1 MSLSALVNASPAKY
15 LAPVWSRLICI
26 EVSKGINATGRRTQ
40 KINDLKLCKRKRKQ
54 EEKEWKFN
62 RELGESGEETA
73 KEVEENA
80 IGQKLQRIKYELIG
94 YMNYKGV
101 INETKLISW
110 KIVINSRLYITS
122 FFSKFLPPIH
132 YVRVICNIR
141 GIFEEKSRMKF
152 RD

>member
-1 MSLSALVNASPAKY
+1 M
-15 LAPVWSRLICI
+15 
-26 EVSKGINATGRRTQ
+26 Q

-73 KEVEENA
+73 KEIEENA

-110 KIVINSRLYITS
+110 KIVINSRLYESI
-122 FFSKFLPPIH
+122 
-132 YVRVICNIR
+132 
-141 GIFEEKSRMKF
+141 
-152 RD
+152 

>member
-1 MSLSALVNASPAKY
+1 M
-15 LAPVWSRLICI
+15 
-26 EVSKGINATGRRTQ
+26 Q

-94 YMNYKGV
+94 YMNYKAV

-110 KIVINSRLYITS
+110 KIVINSRLYESI
-122 FFSKFLPPIH
+122 
-132 YVRVICNIR
+132 
-141 GIFEEKSRMKF
+141 
-152 RD
+152 